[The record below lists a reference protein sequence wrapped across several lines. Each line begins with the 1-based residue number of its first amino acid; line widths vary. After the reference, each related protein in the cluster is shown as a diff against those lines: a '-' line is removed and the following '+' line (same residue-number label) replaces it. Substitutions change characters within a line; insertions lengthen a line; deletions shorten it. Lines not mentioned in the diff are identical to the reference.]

1 MQYPSTSL
9 DLLGDRHEPVDM
21 ESAPNSRNYIK
32 AKSSTLKRWVIN
44 YPEPTGIRI
53 NLMSAQSD
61 NRTNLDISKPNET
74 VPPSGSMMM
83 YASFS

>member
-1 MQYPSTSL
+1 
-9 DLLGDRHEPVDM
+9 M